1 MTQTKSISQQL
12 STGCRF
18 FDIRVS
24 FEEKEGRFYTHH
36 GLLATSLLFELRSV
50 ADFLNKHPFEFI
62 MIKIKPAS
70 TCENFLR
77 DLRSVINVI
86 IGVDNLLKKKVFT
99 NDNQTIS
106 KIPSDFKM
114 KNCCGKVMVIIDD
127 LTFVEGFEDTPEF
140 RSSSFSK
147 AKCEVI

>member
-1 MTQTKSISQQL
+1 MRKKTENTKFHKAVSI
-12 STGCRF
+12 F
-18 FDIRVS
+18 
-24 FEEKEGRFYTHH
+24 
-36 GLLATSLLFELRSV
+36 
-50 ADFLNKHPFEFI
+50 
-62 MIKIKPAS
+62 
-70 TCENFLR
+70 
-77 DLRSVINVI
+77 LRSVINVI